1 MSGKAYV
8 SVNKALITRASAVI
22 PVMSVYVCA
31 MYKVMKA
38 KGLHEGCLEQMDRL
52 FRDRLYA
59 GGEVAVDGAGRIRL
73 DDWELRPDV
82 QAEIETILSRV
93 TPENLAELT
102 DTAGCRSDLMGLY
115 GF

>member
-1 MSGKAYV
+1 
-8 SVNKALITRASAVI
+8 
-22 PVMSVYVCA
+22 MSVYVCA

-38 KGLHEGCLEQMDRL
+38 KGIHEGCLEQMVRF

-59 GGEVAVDGAGRIRL
+59 GGPVPVDEKGRIRV

-82 QAEIETILSRV
+82 QAEVAGILSRV
-93 TPENLAELT
+93 TQENLAELT
-102 DTAGCRSDLMGLY
+102 DAEACSRELMALY

>member
-1 MSGKAYV
+1 V
-8 SVNKALITRASAVI
+8 SVNKALITRASSVI

-38 KGLHEGCLEQMDRL
+38 KGLHEGCLEQMSRL

-59 GGEVAVDGAGRIRL
+59 GGAVPVDAAGRIRL

-82 QAEIETILSRV
+82 QAEIENILARV
-93 TPENLAELT
+93 TPENLEELT
-102 DTAGCRSDLMGLY
+102 DAKGCRDELMGLY